1 MKCKACGA
9 NYRSRELCCPYCG
22 ADNPRGKLWKTQRDS
37 AEQQYRELEQ
47 TEGTSLRLQAANRV
61 LNRALLFEGIALGVF
76 LLGVFLWF
84 MLGEAVFRVRRSI
97 KADELSH
104 QMQQL
109 YAQQELGELYRLMD
123 EYDLFGEENYEYAQ
137 AVLLHEEYTQFDLV
151 RCEFFAVL
159 QKGEQPD
166 EYLTWK
172 LVNSMNEI
180 LVPYIPAY
188 PRMTENNARMQ
199 QQYAADVL
207 EFAQGWLGFGREET
221 ALLYGDWLTTEQEE
235 QLQKSIAEVTA

>member
-9 NYRSRELCCPYCG
+9 HYRSRELCCPYCG
-22 ADNPRGKLWKTQRDS
+22 AENPKGKQWKAQRDS

-47 TEGTSLRLQAANRV
+47 TEGSSLRLQAANRV

-84 MLGEAVFRVRRSI
+84 LLGEAAFRVRRSV
-97 KADELSH
+97 KAEELSQ

-109 YAQQELGELYRLMD
+109 YAQQQLGELYRLMD

-137 AVLLHEEYTQFDLV
+137 AALLHEDYMQFDIA

-159 QKGEQPD
+159 QRGEQPD

-172 LVNSMNEI
+172 LVNSMNDI
-180 LVPYIPAY
+180 LSPYIPAY
-188 PRMTENNARMQ
+188 PRLTENNAQLQ

-221 ALLYGDWLTTEQEE
+221 ALLYADWLYTEQEA
-235 QLQKSIAEVTA
+235 QLQQIIAEVTA